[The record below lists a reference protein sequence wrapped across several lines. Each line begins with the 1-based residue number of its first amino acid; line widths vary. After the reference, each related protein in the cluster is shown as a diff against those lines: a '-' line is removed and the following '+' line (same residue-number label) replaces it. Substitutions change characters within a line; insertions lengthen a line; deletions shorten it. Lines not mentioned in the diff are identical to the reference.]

1 MQQVEITLGI
11 SFFRLLDGWMKIPQ
25 RLLEDAFWELDN
37 EPDEEILRECQEI
50 AGTKEQARELYIKV
64 RAMHFMM
71 LEKKQRLDEAKEIV
85 KAEELW
91 DRMKKDI

>member
-1 MQQVEITLGI
+1 MY
-11 SFFRLLDGWMKIPQ
+11 IPQ

-37 EPDEEILRECQEI
+37 EPDEEILWECYEI
-50 AGTKEQARELYIKV
+50 ARSEEQARQLYIKV
-64 RAMHFMM
+64 RGMHFMM

>member
-1 MQQVEITLGI
+1 ME
-11 SFFRLLDGWMKIPQ
+11 IPQ

-37 EPDEEILRECQEI
+37 EPDEEILRECQEL

-71 LEKKQRLDEAKEIV
+71 LEKRQRLDEAREIV

>member
-1 MQQVEITLGI
+1 ME
-11 SFFRLLDGWMKIPQ
+11 IPQ

-50 AGTKEQARELYIKV
+50 AGTKEQTRGLYIKV

-71 LEKKQRLDEAKEIV
+71 LEKRQRLDEAREIV

>member
-1 MQQVEITLGI
+1 ME
-11 SFFRLLDGWMKIPQ
+11 IPQ

-50 AGTKEQARELYIKV
+50 AGTKQQARELYIKV
-64 RAMHFMM
+64 RAMHFIM
-71 LEKKQRLDEAKEIV
+71 LEKKQRLDEAREIV

>member
-1 MQQVEITLGI
+1 ME
-11 SFFRLLDGWMKIPQ
+11 IPQ

-37 EPDEEILRECQEI
+37 EPDDEILQECQEI
-50 AGTKEQARELYIKV
+50 AGSKEHARQLYIKV

-71 LEKKQRLDEAKEIV
+71 LEKKHRLEETRELV

-91 DRMKKDI
+91 DQMKKDL

>member
-1 MQQVEITLGI
+1 ME
-11 SFFRLLDGWMKIPQ
+11 IPQ

-50 AGTKEQARELYIKV
+50 AGTKEQTRELYIKV

-71 LEKKQRLDEAKEIV
+71 LEKRQRLDEAREIV

>member
-1 MQQVEITLGI
+1 ME
-11 SFFRLLDGWMKIPQ
+11 IPQ

-50 AGTKEQARELYIKV
+50 AGSNEHARQLYIKV

-71 LEKKQRLDEAKEIV
+71 LEKKQRLDDAREIV

-91 DRMKKDI
+91 DQMKKDI

>member
-1 MQQVEITLGI
+1 ME
-11 SFFRLLDGWMKIPQ
+11 IPQ
-25 RLLEDAFWELDN
+25 RLFEDAFWELDN

-50 AGTKEQARELYIKV
+50 AGSEEQARQLYIKV
-64 RAMHFMM
+64 RGMHFMM

>member
-1 MQQVEITLGI
+1 ME
-11 SFFRLLDGWMKIPQ
+11 IPQ

-50 AGTKEQARELYIKV
+50 SGTKEQARELYIKV

-71 LEKKQRLDEAKEIV
+71 LEKKQRLDEVKEIV
-85 KAEELW
+85 KTEELW

>member
-1 MQQVEITLGI
+1 ME
-11 SFFRLLDGWMKIPQ
+11 IPQ

-50 AGTKEQARELYIKV
+50 AGTKEQTRQLYIKV
-64 RAMHFMM
+64 RGMHFMM

-91 DRMKKDI
+91 DGMKKDI

>member
-1 MQQVEITLGI
+1 M
-11 SFFRLLDGWMKIPQ
+11 LDP
-25 RLLEDAFWELDN
+25 RN
-37 EPDEEILRECQEI
+37 RPDSCN
-50 AGTKEQARELYIKV
+50 KV
-64 RAMHFMM
+64 RGMHFMM